1 MFHKADDLNVRTRYP
16 VEVKIFSN
24 DTKKVY
30 VYRTPDLEKNA
41 EFFVKNMMGY
51 EEVVLPGG
59 SAQSVDEKDQDEA
72 SDVADQQP
80 KEHQT
85 SSGPP

>member
-1 MFHKADDLNVRTRYP
+1 
-16 VEVKIFSN
+16 
-24 DTKKVY
+24 
-30 VYRTPDLEKNA
+30 
-41 EFFVKNMMGY
+41 MGY